1 MNKVQL
7 ISDFAAGT
15 EDLQKIVNVIP
26 KEWYD
31 RMPKTA
37 DDWTIR
43 QHIIHLVD
51 SEVNNFI
58 RIKSCVAQPH
68 SNVYVIN
75 ELEWTKNLGA
85 RQESVSDYVLLFSLI
100 RKITVAF
107 LSELPDGDF
116 AERYFTRDYNGEV
129 KNISLRESVEMYTG
143 HVGFHIDFINRIL
156 GEFREN
162 P

>member
-1 MNKVQL
+1 MNKGQL
-7 ISDFAAGT
+7 ISDYAAGT
-15 EDLQKIVNVIP
+15 EELQKIVNAIP

-43 QHIIHLVD
+43 QHVIHLVD
-51 SEVNNFI
+51 CEVNNFI
-58 RIKSCVAQPH
+58 RIKSCIAQPY

-75 ELEWTKNLGA
+75 ELDWTKNLGA

-100 RKITVAF
+100 RKIMASF
-107 LSELPDGDF
+107 LSTVPDDDF
-116 AERYFTRDYNGEV
+116 TGKYFTRDYNGVV
-129 KNISLRESVEMYTG
+129 KNISLCEAIEMYAG
-143 HVGFHIDFINRIL
+143 HVGFHIDFMNKISS
-156 GEFREN
+156 EFKEN